1 MSYIENSNGLLPS
14 HPINETNTEY
24 NKNIDYT
31 NNGKDIIINYRAFTT
46 KENPFPSVS
55 DQHIYNRNEPVSQY
69 DTEYHNDYRQRLEW
83 LRTHT
88 ESMNM
93 ALESALVP
101 SIIDGHSLRENDQ
114 YIFNDHPVNVQTLPI
129 VKKVYDDT
137 KDQYVIQYNDNNL
150 EVVFRCDMIKFRSDK
165 EKRLCYD
172 KKIHVYTQENDT
184 LSTLISRINREISR
198 PCKITTIETVLVSLN
213 TDIFI
218 NLVHEQDPT
227 IDTIELRESPA
238 LLRKHVKLL
247 TLDSGIE
254 IDTGISSTLYN
265 LYQMGWVDAFI
276 PFINGYAISWGKTT
290 ISVDNK
296 DVFIILNV
304 KPLLDSHEEINLGET
319 PLELTYLN
327 IPFKVDYYKPRQVV
341 DNSRYNINSKPIF
354 YFKSDGIMLPD
365 SDYMNYRG
373 NTFPALCEFDQIFT
387 DDPCILFEEF
397 EMDKNSFTNLSTS
410 NVGVLYNKKF
420 TDMDYRYKIKRFN
433 MLCFEDGRIKDDFNV
448 ESHQF
453 NILKISLDNILTS
466 SRRFKIFY
474 NTRVIYDQDNVLR
487 IKNINRIWDEF
498 SNYMDEVVS
507 NIEVFVKEIYRLYIM
522 DWRLVKGED
531 WLSDWYEN
539 FYNDEYFND
548 SDWGKPSPRLR
559 IGLVKRQLNNMEEGS
574 TPADEFIYYEN
585 YQTASLLR
593 ELSKQIFKNDKPI
606 IQETIDKLI
615 DRAYIGNFVSFNN
628 PDQTDIKQYGTPI
641 KKLASENYIVN
652 EWFLRK
658 YVKEMFVYDVEN
670 DYLLEDM
677 SLIDDVF
684 DFTYNDYTSYHDNL
698 KAGLDYVLSYDADKL
713 EAGLNRGVTS
723 ITRKGSELN
732 DLVIDGRLVM
742 SRWNRTKRDN
752 YVVIYKNGQLY
763 DKYNTIEYDDIS
775 FSVNFDIEQ
784 DGIDDNVF
792 EFVFFLNCN
801 NTIMNVNVS
810 KLTVPD
816 KLNGSSSTDSNNTD
830 GVKST
835 ITLNNATSMNTDIF
849 DPEEILLFT
858 IKIPGDIIDDDNAKN
873 NGAYLIDTEF
883 KSYKEIAGS
892 DSYYNGIT
900 ATLTDDF
907 PINGVYRVTKQ
918 GGGEYFIIPCFY
930 GKNEKLI
937 EDRAFINCG
946 NISSITFDLSGT
958 DLGEKGYSK
967 SGLQEFWFKP
977 NISKDWNK
985 GIESDF
991 LFKYND
997 GDYVKF
1003 EKEVD

>member
-1 MSYIENSNGLLPS
+1 MSYIENSSGLIPS

-24 NKNIDYT
+24 SKNIDYT
-31 NNGKDIIINYRAFTT
+31 NNGKDIIINYRVFNTN
-46 KENPFPSVS
+46 ENPFPSTS
-55 DQHIYNRNEPVSQY
+55 DQYMYNRNEPVSQY

-114 YIFNDHPVNVQTLPI
+114 YIFNDHPVNIQTLPV
-129 VKKVYDDT
+129 VKKVYDIT
-137 KDQYVIQYNDNNL
+137 KDEYVIQYNDDNL

-184 LSTLISRINREISR
+184 LSTLVDRINREISR
-198 PCKITTIETVLVSLN
+198 PCKITIIDTVLISLN
-213 TDIFI
+213 TDLFV
-218 NLVHEQDPT
+218 NLVHDRYPTQDT
-227 IDTIELRESPA
+227 TELYENLT
-238 LLRKHVKLL
+238 LLKEYVKLL
-247 TLDSGIE
+247 TLDSGLE
-254 IDTGISSTLYN
+254 IDTSVSSTLYN
-265 LYQMGWVDAFI
+265 LYQIGWVDAFI
-276 PFINGYAISWGKTT
+276 PFINGYAISWCGTI

-296 DVFIILNV
+296 DTFIILNV
-304 KPLLDSHEEINLGET
+304 KPLLDTHKEINLGKT
-319 PLELTYLN
+319 QLELTYLN
-327 IPFKVDYYKPRQVV
+327 IPFKVDYYKAKQAV

-365 SDYMNYRG
+365 ADYKKYRG
-373 NTFPALCEFDQIFT
+373 PVFPALCEFDQIFT

-397 EMDKNSFTNLSTS
+397 EMDENSFSNLSTS

-433 MLCFEDGRIKDDFNV
+433 MLCFEDGRIKDDFDV

-466 SRRFKIFY
+466 ARRFKIFY
-474 NTRVIYDQDNVLR
+474 NTRVVYDQDNVLR

-498 SNYMDEVVS
+498 SQYMDEVIS
-507 NIEVFVKEIYRLYIM
+507 NIEIFVKEIYRLYIM
-522 DWRLVKGED
+522 DWRSIKGD
-531 WLSDWYEN
+531 NWLSDWYEN
-539 FYNDEYFND
+539 FYNDDYFND
-548 SDWGKPSPRLR
+548 IDWGKPSPRLE
-559 IGLVKRQLNNMEEGS
+559 IGLVRRQLNNMEEGS
-574 TPADEFIYYEN
+574 TPSDEFIYYEN
-585 YQTASLLR
+585 YQTATLLR
-593 ELSKQIFKNDKPI
+593 ELAKQIFKNDKSV
-606 IQETIDKLI
+606 IQETVDKLI
-615 DRAYIGNFVSFNN
+615 DRAYIANFVSFNN
-628 PDQTDIKQYGTPI
+628 PDQTDIKKYGSPV

-658 YVKEMFVYDVEN
+658 YVKEMFVYDIEN

-698 KAGLDYVLSYDADKL
+698 KSGLDYVLSYDADKL
-713 EAGLNRGVTS
+713 EAGINRGVAS

-763 DKYNTIEYDDIS
+763 DKYNTIKYDDIS
-775 FSVNFDIEQ
+775 FSIKFDTEE
-784 DGIDDNVF
+784 DGTDDNVF
-792 EFVFFLNCN
+792 EFIFFLNCN
-801 NTIMNVNVS
+801 DTIMNVNVGNLS
-810 KLTVPD
+810 IPD
-816 KLNGSSSTDSNNTD
+816 KLDGSASTGSNNAD
-830 GVKST
+830 GVKSFT
-835 ITLNNATSMNTDIF
+835 NLNNAIFMNTDCF

-858 IKIPGDIIDDDNAKN
+858 TKIPGDIIDINDAKS
-873 NGAYLIDTEF
+873 NGSYLVDTEF
-883 KSYKEIAGS
+883 KSYKEIDGS
-892 DSYYNGIT
+892 DRDYSGVT
-900 ATLTDDF
+900 AILSDDF
-907 PINGVYRVTKQ
+907 PINGIYRVTKQ
-918 GGGEYFIIPCFY
+918 GGGEYFAIPCFY

-937 EDRAFINCG
+937 EDRAFINCN
-946 NISSITFDLSGT
+946 NIYMISFDLSGS
-958 DLGEKGYSK
+958 DLGEKEYSK
-967 SGLQEFWFKP
+967 SGLQEIWFKP

-991 LFKYND
+991 FIKYND

-1003 EKEVD
+1003 KREVD

>member
-1 MSYIENSNGLLPS
+1 MSYIENSKGLLPS
-14 HPINETNTEY
+14 NPINETNTEY
-24 NKNIDYT
+24 NKNIYYT
-31 NNGKDIIINYRAFTT
+31 NDGKEISIGYRTFNS

-55 DQHIYNRNEPVSQY
+55 GQYMYNNDEPVSQY

-101 SIIDGHSLRENDQ
+101 SIIDGHFLRENDQ
-114 YIFNDHPVNVQTLPI
+114 YIFNDHPVNVQTLPVI
-129 VKKVYDDT
+129 KKVYDDT
-137 KDQYVIQYNDNNL
+137 KDEYVIQYNDNNL

-172 KKIHVYTQENDT
+172 KKIHAYTQENDT
-184 LSTLISRINREISR
+184 LTTLIARINREISR
-198 PCKITTIETVLVSLN
+198 PCKITTIDTVLISLN
-213 TDIFI
+213 IELFV
-218 NLVHEQDPT
+218 NLVHDKYPTQDT
-227 IDTIELRESPA
+227 VELYENLLLLREY
-238 LLRKHVKLL
+238 VKLL
-247 TLDSGIE
+247 TLDSGLE

-265 LYQMGWVDAFI
+265 LYQIGWVDAFI
-276 PFINGYAISWGKTT
+276 PFINGYAISWSNTT

-296 DVFIILNV
+296 DVFMILNV

-319 PLELTYLN
+319 SLELTYLN
-327 IPFKVDYYKPRQVV
+327 IPFKVDYYKAKQLV
-341 DNSRYNINSKPIF
+341 DDNKYNNKSKPIF

-365 SDYMNYRG
+365 VDYMNYRG
-373 NTFPALCEFDQIFT
+373 NIFPASCEFEQIFT
-387 DDPCILFEEF
+387 DDPHILFEEF
-397 EMDKNSFTNLSTS
+397 EMDENSFSNLSTS

-453 NILKISLDNILTS
+453 NILKISLDDILTS
-466 SRRFKIFY
+466 ARRFKIFY
-474 NTRVIYDQDNVLR
+474 NTRVVYDQDNVLR
-487 IKNINRIWDEF
+487 IKNINRIWDQF
-498 SNYMDEVVS
+498 SNYMDEVIS

-522 DWRLVKGED
+522 DWRSIKGED

-539 FYNDEYFND
+539 FYNDEYFKD
-548 SDWGKPSPRLR
+548 SDWGKPSPRLK
-559 IGLVKRQLNNMEEGS
+559 IGLVRRQLNNMEEGS

-593 ELSKQIFKNDKPI
+593 ELSKQIFKNDKQV
-606 IQETIDKLI
+606 IQETVDNLI
-615 DRAYIGNFVSFNN
+615 DRAYVANFVSFAN
-628 PDQTDIKQYGTPI
+628 PDQTDIKKYGTPV
-641 KKLASENYIVN
+641 KKLASNNYIVN

-658 YVKEMFVYDVEN
+658 YVKEMFVYDIEN

-713 EAGLNRGVTS
+713 EAGLNRGVAS

-763 DKYNTIEYDDIS
+763 DKYNTIKYDHIS
-775 FSVNFDIEQ
+775 FSVKFDTEE
-784 DGIDDNVF
+784 DGTDDNVF

-801 NTIMNVNVS
+801 NTVMNVNS
-810 KLTVPD
+810 EKITVPE
-816 KLNGSSSTDSNNTD
+816 KLNGSDSTESSYAD

-835 ITLNNATSMNTDIF
+835 IILNNAVSMNTSTF

-858 IKIPGDIIDDDNAKN
+858 IKIPGDIADISDAKA

-883 KSYKEIAGS
+883 KSYKEILGS
-892 DSYYNGIT
+892 DYRSNGVT

-918 GGGEYFIIPCFY
+918 GGGEYFVIPCFY

-937 EDRAFINCG
+937 EDRAFINCS
-946 NISSITFDLSGT
+946 NISSIIFDLSGT

-991 LFKYND
+991 SIKYND
-997 GDYVKF
+997 GDYVRF
-1003 EKEVD
+1003 DREVD